1 MGCRGD
7 MCGMEGGGYVVKGVG
22 GGDGG
27 GGSWG
32 CSEPWLTGWKVMG
45 MGRGNGCLL
54 GGGEGVGGG
63 IVFTFFLCRLEGR
76 RLHSFRGFFGFSLQV
91 GVCLDPSSALRFFRS
106 ASSCC
111 IFAWPSRMAAKSG
124 VMLGGPE
131 GPASA
136 CLFAPALL
144 RVKTIFREKT
154 GTKGVPLVPH
164 GGRQLFLQRTNKIG

>member
-1 MGCRGD
+1 
-7 MCGMEGGGYVVKGVG
+7 
-22 GGDGG
+22 
-27 GGSWG
+27 
-32 CSEPWLTGWKVMG
+32 MG

-54 GGGEGVGGG
+54 DGGEGVGGG
-63 IVFTFFLCRLEGR
+63 IVFTFFLCRLESRDFTASEASLAFPFRLGSASILRLR
-76 RLHSFRGFFGFSLQV
+76 REFS
-91 GVCLDPSSALRFFRS
+91 CLNASISSTLRLFRS

-144 RVKTIFREKT
+144 RVETIFREKRVLKVFVSCPT
-154 GTKGVPLVPH
+154 VGANCSC
-164 GGRQLFLQRTNKIG
+164 REQIR